1 MQDALGAGFP
11 PEGASSP
18 ALGERR
24 PWDAAVPHW
33 SAGPVES
40 AGCHTNLPLVPGQP
54 GREVPGRASAKG
66 RIRSRGQPE
75 ALPAGEASIGLC
87 RRAGWHRRAPR
98 HPASPRRCSPQLC
111 GRREGTARGASRDI
125 PLPLCS
131 PGRGPAA
138 QLRVPLPSRTGASP
152 RKSSR
157 CPPAAGSG
165 AGGAALPLPA
175 PQRRRCPQARSGHS
189 GSGLPR
195 ASPAARRSR
204 GLPGGREGVRLGPSP
219 ALGAGAMSHCQQR
232 CKRQLGRVI
241 RFFYQFVTG
250 TLSQDSVEDEFELS
264 TVCHRP
270 EGLEQLQEQ
279 TKFTRKELQVLYRGF
294 KNECPSGIVNE
305 ENFKQIYSQFF
316 PQGDSSTYATF
327 LFNAFDTD
335 HDGSVSF
342 EDFVSGLSTI
352 LRGTIDDRLNWAFN
366 LYDLNKDGCI
376 TKEEMLDIMKSI
388 YDMMGK
394 YTYPAMREEAPR
406 EHVENFFQ
414 KMDRNKDGVVTIEEF
429 LESCQKDENIM
440 RSMQLF
446 DSVI

>member
-1 MQDALGAGFP
+1 MR
-11 PEGASSP
+11 S
-18 ALGERR
+18 
-24 PWDAAVPHW
+24 
-33 SAGPVES
+33 
-40 AGCHTNLPLVPGQP
+40 
-54 GREVPGRASAKG
+54 KG
-66 RIRSRGQPE
+66 RKES
-75 ALPAGEASIGLC
+75 LSD
-87 RRAGWHRRAPR
+87 
-98 HPASPRRCSPQLC
+98 
-111 GRREGTARGASRDI
+111 SRD
-125 PLPLCS
+125 LDGS
-131 PGRGPAA
+131 YD
-138 QLRVPLPSRTGASP
+138 QLT
-152 RKSSR
+152 
-157 CPPAAGSG
+157 
-165 AGGAALPLPA
+165 
-175 PQRRRCPQARSGHS
+175 
-189 GSGLPR
+189 
-195 ASPAARRSR
+195 
-204 GLPGGREGVRLGPSP
+204 
-219 ALGAGAMSHCQQR
+219 
-232 CKRQLGRVI
+232 
-241 RFFYQFVTG
+241 
-250 TLSQDSVEDEFELS
+250 DSVEDEFELS

-316 PQGDSSTYATF
+316 PQGGECPSLSPCPWVPLCEAGSGEGGTPSHCCFPPDSSTYATF

-342 EDFVSGLSTI
+342 EDFVSGLSII

-446 DSVI
+446 DNVI

>member
-1 MQDALGAGFP
+1 MRSKG
-11 PEGASSP
+11 
-18 ALGERR
+18 RK
-24 PWDAAVPHW
+24 
-33 SAGPVES
+33 ES
-40 AGCHTNLPLVPGQP
+40 LSDSRDLDGSYDQLTGNPPGQT
-54 GREVPGRASAKG
+54 KK
-66 RIRSRGQPE
+66 
-75 ALPAGEASIGLC
+75 ALKQRFLKLLPCCRPKSIPSLSESKC
-87 RRAGWHRRAPR
+87 FF
-98 HPASPRRCSPQLC
+98 
-111 GRREGTARGASRDI
+111 
-125 PLPLCS
+125 LPLCVTVLASATPSS
-131 PGRGPAA
+131 PGFLA
-138 QLRVPLPSRTGASP
+138 
-152 RKSSR
+152 
-157 CPPAAGSG
+157 
-165 AGGAALPLPA
+165 
-175 PQRRRCPQARSGHS
+175 
-189 GSGLPR
+189 
-195 ASPAARRSR
+195 
-204 GLPGGREGVRLGPSP
+204 
-219 ALGAGAMSHCQQR
+219 
-232 CKRQLGRVI
+232 
-241 RFFYQFVTG
+241 
-250 TLSQDSVEDEFELS
+250 DSVEDEFELS

-342 EDFVSGLSTI
+342 EDFVSGLSII

-446 DSVI
+446 DNVI

>member
-1 MQDALGAGFP
+1 MRSKGRKESLSDSRDLDGSYDQLTGNPPGQTKKALKQRFLKLLPCCRPKSIPSLSESKTVLAS
-11 PEGASSP
+11 AALSSP
-18 ALGERR
+18 GFLA
-24 PWDAAVPHW
+24 
-33 SAGPVES
+33 
-40 AGCHTNLPLVPGQP
+40 
-54 GREVPGRASAKG
+54 
-66 RIRSRGQPE
+66 
-75 ALPAGEASIGLC
+75 
-87 RRAGWHRRAPR
+87 
-98 HPASPRRCSPQLC
+98 
-111 GRREGTARGASRDI
+111 
-125 PLPLCS
+125 
-131 PGRGPAA
+131 
-138 QLRVPLPSRTGASP
+138 
-152 RKSSR
+152 
-157 CPPAAGSG
+157 
-165 AGGAALPLPA
+165 
-175 PQRRRCPQARSGHS
+175 
-189 GSGLPR
+189 
-195 ASPAARRSR
+195 
-204 GLPGGREGVRLGPSP
+204 
-219 ALGAGAMSHCQQR
+219 
-232 CKRQLGRVI
+232 
-241 RFFYQFVTG
+241 
-250 TLSQDSVEDEFELS
+250 DSVEDEFELS

-342 EDFVSGLSTI
+342 EDFVSGLSII

-394 YTYPAMREEAPR
+394 YTYPAMRDEAPR

-446 DSVI
+446 DNVI

>member
-1 MQDALGAGFP
+1 MRSKGRKESLSDSRDLDGSYDQLTGNPPVQTKKALKQRFLKLLPCCRPKSIPSLSESKCFFLPFCVTVLAS
-11 PEGASSP
+11 ATLSSP
-18 ALGERR
+18 GFLA
-24 PWDAAVPHW
+24 
-33 SAGPVES
+33 
-40 AGCHTNLPLVPGQP
+40 
-54 GREVPGRASAKG
+54 
-66 RIRSRGQPE
+66 
-75 ALPAGEASIGLC
+75 
-87 RRAGWHRRAPR
+87 
-98 HPASPRRCSPQLC
+98 
-111 GRREGTARGASRDI
+111 
-125 PLPLCS
+125 
-131 PGRGPAA
+131 
-138 QLRVPLPSRTGASP
+138 
-152 RKSSR
+152 
-157 CPPAAGSG
+157 
-165 AGGAALPLPA
+165 
-175 PQRRRCPQARSGHS
+175 
-189 GSGLPR
+189 
-195 ASPAARRSR
+195 
-204 GLPGGREGVRLGPSP
+204 
-219 ALGAGAMSHCQQR
+219 
-232 CKRQLGRVI
+232 
-241 RFFYQFVTG
+241 
-250 TLSQDSVEDEFELS
+250 DSVEDEFELS

>member
-1 MQDALGAGFP
+1 MR
-11 PEGASSP
+11 S
-18 ALGERR
+18 
-24 PWDAAVPHW
+24 
-33 SAGPVES
+33 
-40 AGCHTNLPLVPGQP
+40 
-54 GREVPGRASAKG
+54 KG
-66 RIRSRGQPE
+66 RKES
-75 ALPAGEASIGLC
+75 LSD
-87 RRAGWHRRAPR
+87 
-98 HPASPRRCSPQLC
+98 
-111 GRREGTARGASRDI
+111 SRD
-125 PLPLCS
+125 LDGS
-131 PGRGPAA
+131 YD
-138 QLRVPLPSRTGASP
+138 QLT
-152 RKSSR
+152 
-157 CPPAAGSG
+157 
-165 AGGAALPLPA
+165 
-175 PQRRRCPQARSGHS
+175 
-189 GSGLPR
+189 
-195 ASPAARRSR
+195 
-204 GLPGGREGVRLGPSP
+204 
-219 ALGAGAMSHCQQR
+219 
-232 CKRQLGRVI
+232 
-241 RFFYQFVTG
+241 
-250 TLSQDSVEDEFELS
+250 DSVEDEFELS

-316 PQGDSSTYATF
+316 PQGGECPSPPHALHGCLCWAGVHTSPPHTVRLPPDSSTYATF

-342 EDFVSGLSTI
+342 EDFVSGLSII

-414 KMDRNKDGVVTIEEF
+414 KMDRNNDGVVTIEEF

-446 DSVI
+446 DNVI

>member
-1 MQDALGAGFP
+1 TA
-11 PEGASSP
+11 ASHTLLSP
-18 ALGERR
+18 AL
-24 PWDAAVPHW
+24 
-33 SAGPVES
+33 
-40 AGCHTNLPLVPGQP
+40 LGQ
-54 GREVPGRASAKG
+54 
-66 RIRSRGQPE
+66 
-75 ALPAGEASIGLC
+75 ALQLGGVSPCCALGPAGAANSG
-87 RRAGWHRRAPR
+87 H
-98 HPASPRRCSPQLC
+98 HPASLLQLQAAPRP
-111 GRREGTARGASRDI
+111 GHRRPEWG
-125 PLPLCS
+125 
-131 PGRGPAA
+131 
-138 QLRVPLPSRTGASP
+138 
-152 RKSSR
+152 
-157 CPPAAGSG
+157 
-165 AGGAALPLPA
+165 
-175 PQRRRCPQARSGHS
+175 
-189 GSGLPR
+189 
-195 ASPAARRSR
+195 
-204 GLPGGREGVRLGPSP
+204 
-219 ALGAGAMSHCQQR
+219 
-232 CKRQLGRVI
+232 
-241 RFFYQFVTG
+241 
-250 TLSQDSVEDEFELS
+250 SVEDEFELS

-342 EDFVSGLSTI
+342 EDFVSGLSII

-446 DSVI
+446 DNVI

>member
-1 MQDALGAGFP
+1 MR
-11 PEGASSP
+11 S
-18 ALGERR
+18 
-24 PWDAAVPHW
+24 
-33 SAGPVES
+33 
-40 AGCHTNLPLVPGQP
+40 
-54 GREVPGRASAKG
+54 KG
-66 RIRSRGQPE
+66 RKES
-75 ALPAGEASIGLC
+75 LSD
-87 RRAGWHRRAPR
+87 
-98 HPASPRRCSPQLC
+98 
-111 GRREGTARGASRDI
+111 SRDLDGSYDQLTGNPPVQTKKALKQRFLKLLPCCRPKSI
-125 PLPLCS
+125 PS
-131 PGRGPAA
+131 
-138 QLRVPLPSRTGASP
+138 
-152 RKSSR
+152 
-157 CPPAAGSG
+157 
-165 AGGAALPLPA
+165 
-175 PQRRRCPQARSGHS
+175 
-189 GSGLPR
+189 
-195 ASPAARRSR
+195 
-204 GLPGGREGVRLGPSP
+204 
-219 ALGAGAMSHCQQR
+219 
-232 CKRQLGRVI
+232 
-241 RFFYQFVTG
+241 
-250 TLSQDSVEDEFELS
+250 LSESNVEDEFELS

-316 PQGDSSTYATF
+316 PQGGECPSPPCPHTQGCLCGAEGHTAPPHAACLPADSSTYATF

>member
-1 MQDALGAGFP
+1 MHGLSVPLQPGC
-11 PEGASSP
+11 PEGP
-18 ALGERR
+18 QR
-24 PWDAAVPHW
+24 V
-33 SAGPVES
+33 
-40 AGCHTNLPLVPGQP
+40 P
-54 GREVPGRASAKG
+54 GREEGG
-66 RIRSRGQPE
+66 
-75 ALPAGEASIGLC
+75 
-87 RRAGWHRRAPR
+87 PR
-98 HPASPRRCSPQLC
+98 QVSP
-111 GRREGTARGASRDI
+111 
-125 PLPLCS
+125 
-131 PGRGPAA
+131 
-138 QLRVPLPSRTGASP
+138 PLPSP
-152 RKSSR
+152 L
-157 CPPAAGSG
+157 
-165 AGGAALPLPA
+165 LPCWVCYCQTSCLL
-175 PQRRRCPQARSGHS
+175 
-189 GSGLPR
+189 GLHVWGM
-195 ASPAARRSR
+195 S
-204 GLPGGREGVRLGPSP
+204 V
-219 ALGAGAMSHCQQR
+219 AGAPWDLQGLQTVGIILLLCSSLKLLHVLGIIDLASGGNPPGQTKKALKQR
-232 CKRQLGRVI
+232 FLKLLPCCRPKSI
-241 RFFYQFVTG
+241 PS
-250 TLSQDSVEDEFELS
+250 LSENSVEDEFELS

-342 EDFVSGLSTI
+342 EDFVSGLSVI

-446 DSVI
+446 DNVI

>member
-1 MQDALGAGFP
+1 MERTSLHNDSLLYASLIAILLLISYWFTTRCFKIISGI
-11 PEGASSP
+11 EG
-18 ALGERR
+18 LEMI
-24 PWDAAVPHW
+24 AVLVVLVLFVKVLEQF
-33 SAGPVES
+33 GLFEPVSLE
-40 AGCHTNLPLVPGQP
+40 
-54 GREVPGRASAKG
+54 
-66 RIRSRGQPE
+66 
-75 ALPAGEASIGLC
+75 
-87 RRAGWHRRAPR
+87 
-98 HPASPRRCSPQLC
+98 
-111 GRREGTARGASRDI
+111 
-125 PLPLCS
+125 
-131 PGRGPAA
+131 
-138 QLRVPLPSRTGASP
+138 
-152 RKSSR
+152 
-157 CPPAAGSG
+157 
-165 AGGAALPLPA
+165 
-175 PQRRRCPQARSGHS
+175 
-189 GSGLPR
+189 
-195 ASPAARRSR
+195 
-204 GLPGGREGVRLGPSP
+204 
-219 ALGAGAMSHCQQR
+219 
-232 CKRQLGRVI
+232 
-241 RFFYQFVTG
+241 
-250 TLSQDSVEDEFELS
+250 DSVEDEFELS